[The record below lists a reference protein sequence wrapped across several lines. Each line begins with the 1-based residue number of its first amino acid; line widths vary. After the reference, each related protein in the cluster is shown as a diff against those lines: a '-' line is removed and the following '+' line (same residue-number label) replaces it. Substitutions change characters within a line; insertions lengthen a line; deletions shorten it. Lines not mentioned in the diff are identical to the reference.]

1 MGYSKVLVCGM
12 ARSGVAAAELLRKNG
27 AEVTVQD
34 LKTEDK
40 LDSETV
46 NRLKSQGVSLYL
58 GKNPDDII
66 KEFDRVVLSPG
77 VPADLPFLQA
87 ARADGTE
94 VIGETELA
102 YSMCKAP
109 IAAITGTNGKT
120 TTTSLVGEIMR
131 RSNPDTFVVGNI
143 GKPFSEYIDEIKPTS
158 LVAAEMSS
166 FQLETI
172 KTFRPKVSAVL
183 NITPDHLDRHKTIE
197 NYIKAKERI
206 FENQT
211 PEDYTVLN
219 YNDPATRAMAD
230 KTAAKVIFFALDI
243 PLSEGIY
250 SDDKSIY
257 IKCMGCDEKLVD
269 IDELNILGGHNV
281 ENAMSAA
288 ACAVCMARDIA
299 AVRTG
304 LKEFKAVE
312 HRIEYVAT
320 VNGVDYYN
328 DSKGTNPDAAIKAVL
343 AMKKPVC
350 LIAGGY
356 DKHSDFTDWVKRF
369 EGRVKFVSII
379 GAVKHQLKDT
389 LDKVGFTSYKTADS
403 FEEAFNQ
410 CVENAA
416 EGDCVLLSPAC
427 ASWDMFD
434 SYEQRGEIFK
444 ELVNKLDKYQ

>member
-1 MGYSKVLVCGM
+1 MVYSKVLVCGM
-12 ARSGVAAAELLRKNG
+12 ARSGVAAAKLLKANG

-40 LDSETV
+40 LDKDTMNSL
-46 NRLKSQGVSLYL
+46 RSQGISLYL

-66 KEFDRVVLSPG
+66 KNFDTVVLSPG

-87 ARADGTE
+87 ARAAGIE

-109 IAAITGTNGKT
+109 MAAITGTNGKT
-120 TTTSLVGEIMR
+120 TTTSLVGAIMK
-131 RSNPDTFVVGNI
+131 RSNPDTYVVGNI

-158 LVAAEMSS
+158 CVVAEMSS

-172 KTFRPKVSAVL
+172 KTFHPKVSAVL
-183 NITPDHLDRHKTIE
+183 NITPDHLDRHKTLD

-211 PEDYTVLN
+211 AEDYTVLN
-219 YNDPATRAMAD
+219 YNDPVTRSMAD
-230 KTAAKVIFFALDI
+230 RTAAKVIFFAYNT
-243 PLSEGIY
+243 PVSEGIY

-257 IKCMGCDEKLVD
+257 IKCMGYDEKLVD

-281 ENAMSAA
+281 ENAMAAA
-288 ACAVCMARDIA
+288 ACGICMGIDIDT
-299 AVRTG
+299 VRTA
-304 LKEFKAVE
+304 LREFKAVE
-312 HRIEYVAT
+312 HRIEYVDT
-320 VNGVDYYN
+320 VGGVDYYN

-343 AMKKPVC
+343 AMKKPIC

-356 DKHSDFTDWVKRF
+356 DKHSDFTDWVQLFK
-369 EGRVKFVSII
+369 GRVKFVAVI
-379 GAVKHQLKDT
+379 GAVKDQLKDT
-389 LDKVGFTSYKTADS
+389 LDKAGYTAYKVADT
-403 FEEAFNQ
+403 FEDAFRL

-444 ELVNKLDKYQ
+444 ELVHNL